1 MLALLSIIII
11 AFGLILG
18 FFTKEQ
24 AFRKLGRVLLIVAL
38 MPVFIDI
45 GKNHFNQLPLE
56 QKVILSIIVLT
67 GVLLMILRILLGSDI
82 FKNVI
87 SNFIYDGLKFICTLP
102 IRVISSIINRYK

>member
-1 MLALLSIIII
+1 MLALLGIILI

-18 FFTKEQ
+18 FFSRQQ
-24 AFRKLGRVLLIVAL
+24 AFKKLGRVLLITAFL
-38 MPVFIDI
+38 PVFISI

-56 QKVILSIIVLT
+56 QKFIFSIIVFG
-67 GVLLMILRILLGSDI
+67 GVLLVILRILLGSDI

-87 SNFIYDGLKFICTLP
+87 GNFIYNGLKFICTLP